1 MDCLQTFNFNDY
13 YHLMKQLLIL
23 LALLPCWL
31 SAQVTSPQTPGPFR
45 KAFTNVT
52 FTDTVLADPTVSGRI
67 YYPGVNDG
75 FNEPMVGGIYPIIV
89 FGHGFQLLY
98 EDYENLC
105 FHLATWGYIVM
116 SPNVQNGF
124 AISHGEF
131 AREMAACLRYLQNEG
146 SNPSSQFFGA
156 IGFKQGAFGHSM
168 GGGAVALLTGE
179 FPGLDA
185 VIGLAAAE
193 TNPSAIAALG
203 SYTGPYM
210 VISGKDDN
218 VADEA
223 SNQLPMYTAAQGPKV
238 WVSLVGGAHCKFT
251 DDAVFICDIVSNP
264 GTLSRARQQELS
276 NRYTTAFFNFYLKN
290 DTNYRPFLCGD
301 SIRLDETNN
310 VLTFQSTVP
319 GCPPVVSAEAPA
331 PIHEF
336 VAFPNPSTGSIRLK
350 GDGEVW
356 LMDATGRR
364 LNSFHL
370 VPGLELKLQLQTG
383 IYWAKELKT
392 GRALL
397 IQVD

>member
-1 MDCLQTFNFNDY
+1 
-13 YHLMKQLLIL
+13 MKQLLIFL
-23 LALLPCWL
+23 LL
-31 SAQVTSPQTPGPFR
+31 SPLGMLAQVTSPQTPGPYK

-52 FTDTVLADPTVSGRI
+52 YTDTVLADPTVSGRI

-75 FNEPMVGGIYPIIV
+75 FNEPLVGGIYPIIV

-98 EDYENLC
+98 DDYENLC

-124 AISHGEF
+124 AVSHGEF
-131 AREMAACLRYLQNEG
+131 AREMASCLRYLQNEG
-146 SNPSSQFFGA
+146 SNPTSQFYGA

-168 GGGAVALLTGE
+168 GGGATGLLTGE

-185 VIGLAAAE
+185 AIGLAAAE

-203 SYTGPYM
+203 SYTGAYM

-218 VADEA
+218 VAGET
-223 SNQLPMYTAAQGPKV
+223 SNQLPMYMAAQGPKV

-251 DDAVFICDIVSNP
+251 DDVSMICDLVSNP
-264 GTLSRARQQELS
+264 GTISRARQQELS

-319 GCPPVVSAEAPA
+319 GCPPVVSAEAPEPQPVFA
-331 PIHEF
+331 
-336 VAFPNPSTGSIRLK
+336 AYPNPNTGIFRLK
-350 GDGEVW
+350 GEGEIW
-356 LMDATGRR
+356 LMDALGRR
-364 LNSFHL
+364 LNTFQL
-370 VPGLELKLQLQTG
+370 VPELDLELELPTG
-383 IYWAKELKT
+383 VYWAKELKS
-392 GRALL
+392 GRTLM
-397 IQVD
+397 IQVQE